1 MYLCR
6 SRSRSRETTCI
17 QRCEYKVYETL
28 ASSGLRINFEKNTI
42 MDGKMRDKR
51 QFTGK
56 LYCCPFSFEMLRN
69 LPLHVAKIQ
78 IMNRAEPSERAHS
91 THNTTQRAGIQ
102 APQQTHS
109 KTITSVNSILIRFP
123 VANWQFSMSK

>member
-42 MDGKMRDKR
+42 MDGKMKGKR

-69 LPLHVAKIQ
+69 LPLHVAKTQ
-78 IMNRAEPSERAHS
+78 IMNRAEPSERASAQH
-91 THNTTQRAGIQ
+91 TQYDTARGHPGTTA
-102 APQQTHS
+102 
-109 KTITSVNSILIRFP
+109 NSFKNHHIGKLY
-123 VANWQFSMSK
+123 SYSLSCS